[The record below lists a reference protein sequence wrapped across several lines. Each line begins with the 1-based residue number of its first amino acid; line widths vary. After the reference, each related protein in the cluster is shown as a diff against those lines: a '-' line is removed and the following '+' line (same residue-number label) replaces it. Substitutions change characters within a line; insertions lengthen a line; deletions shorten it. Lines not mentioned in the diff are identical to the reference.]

1 MVDMSVMPKS
11 EKLSYLLLGLI
22 LIMLASFAAP
32 WVKFPLSAGITGIDY
47 IFILESE
54 VQYLYF
60 YIALVLLGL
69 SAFIYSEYRQ
79 APRYNVFFIA
89 ISLSLLLLVPAYL
102 MSRDSSVVSNY
113 IQDTEDFRQLQRFFR
128 TYFVPNKGNSLVLL
142 QDGAFNNITAR
153 VISVFSILNWGW
165 FVAVFSALSIF
176 IISIYRTKLLVLIL
190 SVFIVFSPAGIMLG
204 NTGLAALYYVKAKKN
219 FADADV
225 MRAYTEMISAFR
237 LDPLLKYSER
247 STYLFSS
254 LSFQIYGEDNAS
266 GVLYRAKQLEL
277 AGKRKQSM
285 QLLLET
291 VKYGDGGDEYF
302 SFVER
307 QARVQLVFLVEKI
320 SRRYY
325 REGFYDPAFAII
337 SDALSVMPGNK
348 ALRMQRTYAYIQLN
362 LADRCLQTVKE
373 VLQEIDTVYLK
384 ADFLSTLGEC
394 YLLDNQLINARLA
407 FQQSMELDGTR
418 NIRAIRGLSGT

>member
-1 MVDMSVMPKS
+1 MVDMSAIMSRS
-11 EKLSYLLLGLI
+11 EKLSYLSMGLI
-22 LIMLASFAAP
+22 LVMLASFAAP
-32 WVKFPLSAGITGIDY
+32 WVKFPLSAGISGIGY
-47 IFILESE
+47 ISILESE
-54 VQYLYF
+54 VRYLYF
-60 YIALVLLGL
+60 YVALVLLGL

-102 MSRDSSVVSNY
+102 ISRDSSVVANY

-128 TYFVPNKGNSLVLL
+128 TYFVPNKGNSLALL
-142 QDGAFNNITAR
+142 QGGAFNSITAR
-153 VISVFSILNWGW
+153 VLSVFSILNWGW
-165 FVAVFSALSIF
+165 FVAVFSALAIF
-176 IISIYRTKLLVLIL
+176 IISSYRTKFFVLIL
-190 SVFIVFSPAGIMLG
+190 SVFIVFAPAGIMLG
-204 NTGLAALYYVKAKKN
+204 NTGLSALYSVKAQKH

-247 STYLFSS
+247 STYLFSK

-291 VKYGDGGDEYF
+291 VKDGGDEYF

-307 QARVQLVFLVEKI
+307 QAKVQLVFLVEKM

-325 REGFYDPAFAII
+325 REGFYDQAFALI
-337 SDALSVMPGNK
+337 SDALSIMPKNK
-348 ALRMQRTYAYIQLN
+348 ALRMQKTYAYIQLN
-362 LADRCLQTVKE
+362 LADHCLQTVQE

-394 YLLDNQLINARLA
+394 YLLDGQLINARMA
-407 FQQSMELDGTR
+407 FQQSIELDSTR

>member
-1 MVDMSVMPKS
+1 MSVMSKS
-11 EKLSYLLLGLI
+11 EKLSYLSLGLI
-22 LIMLASFAAP
+22 LIMLGSFAAP
-32 WVKFPLSAGITGIDY
+32 WVKFPLSAGITGIGY
-47 IFILESE
+47 ISILESE

-60 YIALVLLGL
+60 YVALVLLGL

-79 APRYNVFFIA
+79 APRYNVFFIS

-102 MSRDSSVVSNY
+102 ISRDSSVVSNY
-113 IQDTEDFRQLQRFFR
+113 IQDTDDFRQLQRFFR
-128 TYFVPNKGNSLVLL
+128 TYFVPNKGNSLDLL
-142 QDGAFNNITAR
+142 QDGAFDNISAR
-153 VISVFSILNWGW
+153 VLSVFSILNWGW
-165 FVAVFSALSIF
+165 FVAVFSALSVF
-176 IISIYRTKLLVLIL
+176 IISTYRTKFFVLIL
-190 SVFIVFSPAGIMLG
+190 SVFIIFAPAGIMLG
-204 NTGLAALYYVKAKKN
+204 NTGLAALYGVKAQKH

-247 STYLFSS
+247 STYLFSK

-291 VKYGDGGDEYF
+291 VKDGGDEYF
-302 SFVER
+302 PFVER
-307 QARVQLVFLVEKI
+307 QAKVQLVFLVEKM

-325 REGFYDPAFAII
+325 REGFYDQAFALI
-337 SDALSVMPGNK
+337 SDALSIMPKNK
-348 ALRMQRTYAYIQLN
+348 ALRMQKTYAYIQLN
-362 LADRCLQTVKE
+362 LADHCLQTVQE

-394 YLLDNQLINARLA
+394 YLLDGQLINARMA
-407 FQQSMELDGTR
+407 FQQSIELDSTR